1 MKKILF
7 AIFLLCFCGLYSEVS
22 AEFDNSA
29 YVTYEALLS
38 EKTTGTYSEDGFVFF
53 IVDIEISGRRV
64 NRKVYEGQAMLRVK
78 DLIKIFFTQGISINT
93 SGIENYKGPIRH
105 KIDGLLSANNTHDF
119 KMNNLQGRVLVNEAV
134 KKNGK
139 RYYRYVFSIADEV
152 VKKKKKEL
160 SSVEIDIAYLVRKTF
175 QEALVKDQYQELAS
189 YYLEMGLWEDA
200 ICFQRKT
207 LSQKFNLV
215 NYYHSIDPMAE
226 RKCLRALLEDA
237 THIGDPAIIL
247 KKLPG
252 NINALNVIIS
262 AYDNQPPLNKVILQL
277 TKLPAVS
284 EKDLAQ
290 NYKKLNELLST
301 IGSGDGLVEYLQ
313 VVEGLQMQKGT
324 HSFTN
329 ENIIRN
335 SFIALGHLN
344 MDETLKKS
352 ENNFFHSAIQH
363 FKKGGDKNIIRQ
375 LLVKSIRE
383 SPRHAESWNYLG
395 ALMTAEDLPYE
406 AVVLHTQ
413 AYYLDNN
420 NLETMANLADCYL
433 RLGKKNLA
441 MNYAVYMN
449 ILNEK
454 VKSKFVSKVILK
466 IKRGN

>member
-7 AIFLLCFCGLYSEVS
+7 VAFLLCYCGLYSDVS

-53 IVDIEISGRRV
+53 IVNIEISGRRV
-64 NRKVYEGQAMLRVK
+64 NRNIYEGRAMLRVK
-78 DLIKIFFTQGISINT
+78 DLVKKFFTGGITVNT
-93 SGIENYKGPIRH
+93 SGIENYKGPIRD
-105 KIDGLLSANNTHDF
+105 KIDGLLSSNNVHDF
-119 KMNNLQGRVLVNEAV
+119 NMNNLRGRILVNQAV

-139 RYYRYVFSIADEV
+139 RYYRYVFSVADDV
-152 VKKKKKEL
+152 AKKKKKEL

-175 QEALVKDQYQELAS
+175 QEALVKDQYQELVS

-200 ICFQRKT
+200 IYFQRKI
-207 LSQKFNLV
+207 LSKKFNLV
-215 NYYHSIDPMAE
+215 NYYHSIDPMTE
-226 RKCLRALLEDA
+226 RKCLRMLLEDT
-237 THIGDPAIIL
+237 THITEPASIL

-252 NINALNVIIS
+252 NIDALNSIINKT
-262 AYDNQPPLNKVILQL
+262 DDPHPLKKVVLQL
-277 TKLPAVS
+277 AKLPAVS
-284 EKDLAQ
+284 KKDLDR
-290 NYKKLNELLST
+290 NYNKLNKLIAIIGNGAGLS
-301 IGSGDGLVEYLQ
+301 EYLQ
-313 VVEGLQMQKGT
+313 VVKGIQQRVKT
-324 HSFTN
+324 HCFTSD
-329 ENIIRN
+329 IIIQN
-335 SFIALGHLN
+335 SFLALGHLN

-352 ENNFFHSAIQH
+352 ENNFFQSAIQH
-363 FKKGGDKNIIRQ
+363 FKKGGDKNMIRR
-375 LLVKSIRE
+375 LLVQSIRE

-395 ALMTAEDLPYE
+395 AIMTAENLSYE

-441 MNYAVYMN
+441 LNYATYLE
-449 ILNEK
+449 ILNYK

-466 IKRGN
+466 IKREN